1 MSLRTSLHTRVIA
14 SAVAALLLL
23 ALPADL
29 AAQSGARLIVEISPA
44 LLEPAEEEPIVCTR
58 RRAQESFQIQN
69 QPMGRFAARTGA
81 FNTVIWAVT
90 LVNSGRSLVLE
101 VESGYRPRE
110 VTINGTRPRAAGGW
124 QENVRVRFLNDGA
137 TQDGQRA
144 VTAPAS
150 PGAAAAPATSPL
162 DSLDGP
168 RLYLL
173 ARELAFRCE
182 RDIVTPVPIGS
193 IQGQIPPR

>member
-1 MSLRTSLHTRVIA
+1 M
-14 SAVAALLLL
+14 
-23 ALPADL
+23 
-29 AAQSGARLIVEISPA
+29 VEISPG
-44 LLEPAEEEPIVCTR
+44 LLEPAEEESIACTR
-58 RRAQESFQIQN
+58 RRSEESFQIQ
-69 QPMGRFAARTGA
+69 QQAQGRFATRTGN

-90 LVNSGRSLVLE
+90 LVNSDRSLVLE

-110 VTINGTRPRAAGGW
+110 VTILSARPKAEGRW
-124 QENVRVRFLNDGA
+124 QENVRVRFLNSGV

-144 VTAPAS
+144 VSAPSSLPGGAS
-150 PGAAAAPATSPL
+150 PVTSPL

-168 RLYLL
+168 KLYAL

-182 RDIVTPVPIGS
+182 RGLTEPVPIGS